1 MARPNAFDTNG
12 HLCGPSVFSV
22 SIMLLVEALGE
33 AQHERGP
40 LIGGKGESIDGDG
53 FGGTHAS
60 SLA

>member
-1 MARPNAFDTNG
+1 
-12 HLCGPSVFSV
+12 
-22 SIMLLVEALGE
+22 MLLVEALGE

-53 FGGTHAS
+53 FGGTHAR